1 MNKPTALA
9 LTVTLTLAAGIF
21 AIAAGQ
27 KGNVG
32 NTAVRPA
39 VGFRH
44 TVSSSN
50 VCFCDDCDVTFLD
63 NAAINGK
70 PDAVFVIQSL
80 NGSTFPNVR
89 YDPDGSG
96 CPPAGPGH
104 WIITD
109 DNAVPGGEFNV
120 IAMK

>member
-1 MNKPTALA
+1 MNKLTALA
-9 LTVTLTLAAGIF
+9 PAVTLTLAAGIF
-21 AIAAGQ
+21 AIAASRN
-27 KGNVG
+27 GNGG
-32 NTAVRPA
+32 NTTVRPI

-80 NGSTFPNVR
+80 NGSSFPTVR
-89 YDPDGSG
+89 YDSDGSR

-104 WIITD
+104 WIIQD